1 MGKTTIQ
8 RFFSLFLVPIRR
20 SPEFCFFMYTLFM
33 TSAVCTVNY
42 RWKQELYDYAWGEA
56 WLWVYASALILAVL
70 PAVVRRIV
78 RPVFY
83 IVAYTV
89 TIADVYCFV
98 KFESPLNPSI
108 LMLVGETDP
117 REAGEF
123 FTAYLTPDIL
133 MSNVG
138 WTVLVLLLHIVWTIL
153 RRFGLPCR
161 LLRPSLHNPLPSGL
175 LPSAAGI
182 AVIVSLVSS
191 CILSWQNLRA
201 MHTLMTLPTIG
212 SVEHKLT
219 EKDCGR
225 QFMSMYRMAFS
236 VYANHLTARQVTV
249 LKRVAEDVR
258 VDSCSFRSPEIVFI
272 IGEAYNKRHS
282 QMYGYERPTTPR
294 QLELYRR
301 GELIPFRDVVS
312 PWNLTSYVFKLMM
325 STYTVGDEGD
335 WCDYPLFCEVFRN
348 AGYHVTFL
356 TNEFLPQAKQQVF
369 DFSGGFFLN
378 DPDLSAKQFDDRNH
392 KLHIFDEDLISDYR
406 IIQEEHRLTGDT
418 LHKGRLTIFHLIGQH
433 QDYRIRCPNSRKRFT
448 LADYADRT
456 DLVKPRWRRNLCNY
470 DNATLYNDSI
480 VTAITDLFRDKDAIV
495 IYMPDHGEEV
505 HSRELPH
512 FSGRMHSTK
521 IVKRLAREEFEIPFW
536 IWTSRRYRQNHPDVM
551 DAIRKAAL
559 LPYMTDAIPHMLFSL
574 AGIHCPY
581 YRPDLDILSPSYNP
595 KRTRMLKRQTDYDE
609 LMGGDT
615 IPQPR
620 ASSGKSDYWLAR

>member
-1 MGKTTIQ
+1 MRKTTIL
-8 RFFSLFLVPIRR
+8 RAFSSFLTPIRR
-20 SPEFCFFMYTLFM
+20 SPEFCFFMYALFM
-33 TSAVCTVNY
+33 VSAICTVNY
-42 RWKQELYDYAWGEA
+42 RWKQELYDYAWCEA
-56 WLWVYASALILAVL
+56 WLWVYAFALVLAFL
-70 PAVVRRIV
+70 PSVVRRIA

-83 IVAYTV
+83 IVAYSV

-98 KFESPLNPSI
+98 KFESAINPSI
-108 LMLVGETDP
+108 LMLVAETDP
-117 REAGEF
+117 REASEF
-123 FTAYLTPDIL
+123 FTAYLTPDVL
-133 MSNVG
+133 LSNVG
-138 WTVLVLLLHIVWTIL
+138 WVLLVMLLHIVWTVM
-153 RRFGLPCR
+153 RRLGLPRWPRRC
-161 LLRPSLHNPLPSGL
+161 PACHLP
-175 LPSAAGI
+175 PSALLSAASG
-182 AVIVSLVSS
+182 ALVLTSLVVSG
-191 CILSWQNLRA
+191 ILSSHNLRA
-201 MHTLMTLPTIG
+201 MHTLMTLDTIG

-236 VYANHLTARQVTV
+236 VYANHLAARQVAM
-249 LKRVAEDVR
+249 LGRVAEDVR

-272 IGEAYNKRHS
+272 IGEAYCKRHS
-282 QMYGYERPTTPR
+282 QLYGYDRPTTPR
-294 QLELYRR
+294 QMELQRR
-301 GELIPFRDVVS
+301 GELIPFTDVVS

-325 STYTVGDEGD
+325 STYAVGDKGD

-378 DPDLSAKQFDDRNH
+378 DPALSAKQFDDRNE
-392 KLHIFDEDLISDYR
+392 KLHVFDEGLISDYR
-406 IIQEEHRLTGDT
+406 VIQEEHRLAGDT
-418 LHKGRLTIFHLIGQH
+418 VKKGRLTIFHLIGQH

-456 DLVKPRWRRNLCNY
+456 DLVNPRWKRNLCNY

-521 IVKRLAREEFEIPFW
+521 IIKRLAREEFEIPFW
-536 IWTSRRYRQNHPDVM
+536 IWTSRQYRQNHPDVM
-551 DAIRKAAL
+551 EAIRRASS
-559 LPYMTDAIPHMLFSL
+559 LPYMTDAMPHMLFSL

-581 YRPDLDILSPSYNP
+581 YRPDLDILSPQYNP
-595 KRTRMLKRQTDYDE
+595 RRPRMLKRQADYDE
-609 LMGGDT
+609 IMG
-615 IPQPR
+615 R
-620 ASSGKSDYWLAR
+620 

>member
-1 MGKTTIQ
+1 MRKTTIL
-8 RFFSLFLVPIRR
+8 RAFSSFLTPIRR
-20 SPEFCFFMYTLFM
+20 SPEFCFFMYVLFM
-33 TSAVCTVNY
+33 VSAICTVNY
-42 RWKQELYDYAWGEA
+42 RWKQELYDYAWCEA
-56 WLWVYASALILAVL
+56 WLWIYAFALVLAFL
-70 PAVVRRIV
+70 PSVVRRIA

-83 IVAYTV
+83 IVAYSV

-98 KFESPLNPSI
+98 KFESAINPSI
-108 LMLVGETDP
+108 LMLVAETDP
-117 REAGEF
+117 REASEF
-123 FTAYLTPDIL
+123 FTAYLTPDVL
-133 MSNVG
+133 LSNVG
-138 WTVLVLLLHIVWTIL
+138 WVLLVMLLHILWTMM
-153 RRFGLPCR
+153 RRLGLPRWPRRC
-161 LLRPSLHNPLPSGL
+161 PACHLP
-175 LPSAAGI
+175 PSAPLSAASGTL
-182 AVIVSLVSS
+182 VLTSLVVSG
-191 CILSWQNLRA
+191 ILSSQNLRA
-201 MHTLMTLPTIG
+201 MHTLMTLDTIG

-236 VYANHLTARQVTV
+236 VYANHLTARQVAM
-249 LKRVAEDVR
+249 LGRVAEDVR

-272 IGEAYNKRHS
+272 IGEAYCKRHS
-282 QMYGYERPTTPR
+282 QLYGYDRPTTPR
-294 QLELYRR
+294 QMNLQRR
-301 GELIPFRDVVS
+301 GELIPFTDVVS

-325 STYTVGDEGD
+325 STYAVGDKGD

-378 DPDLSAKQFDDRNH
+378 DPDLSAKQFDDRNE
-392 KLHIFDEDLISDYR
+392 KLHVFDEGLISDYR
-406 IIQEEHRLTGDT
+406 VIQEEHRLAGDT
-418 LHKGRLTIFHLIGQH
+418 VKKGRLTIFHLIGQH

-456 DLVKPRWRRNLCNY
+456 DLVNPRWKRNLCNY

-521 IVKRLAREEFEIPFW
+521 IIRRLAREEFEIPFW
-536 IWTSRRYRQNHPDVM
+536 IWTSRQYRQNHPDVM
-551 DAIRKAAL
+551 EAIRRASS
-559 LPYMTDAIPHMLFSL
+559 LPYMTDAMPHMLFSL

-581 YRPDLDILSPSYNP
+581 YRPDLDILSPQYNP
-595 KRTRMLKRQTDYDE
+595 RRPRMLKRQADYDE
-609 LMGGDT
+609 IMG
-615 IPQPR
+615 R
-620 ASSGKSDYWLAR
+620 